1 MAEGASRLSSL
12 VVLGGP
18 LKGRR
23 HDLEEVVTEVLIGAD
38 DSCHLTVDLPTIS
51 PIHAR
56 IWADLNDVTVYDT
69 KAPLG
74 VYVND
79 DRVLGE
85 AKVKDGDVLWLGPP
99 GGDESVAIQCRFEAW
114 VEVLPGAPAADGA
127 EDHPVAA
134 DDEAPIPV
142 VPIEA
147 GEATVLEGPP
157 GPAADELGPPAAP
170 PVVET
175 PVVGEPAVPPETPAE
190 SARADAE
197 AFFVEAEP
205 PAPPPPAEP
214 EAPAASPPAPPAA
227 PDAPAEPP
235 VAPAAPPPEDDP
247 FFVGEAAPPEPAPPA
262 PPPAATPPGAPAE
275 DAFFIAEDALTLG
288 PESEAPSSA
297 RPDAAPPI
305 APEAPAPGPPPVAEA
320 PLAAEIV
327 MDAEVVE
334 EGVASAPPAAP
345 EAPHPAPPA
354 GPPSADAAERAP
366 LPPRQVTPTSEPA
379 APPPVEAPAAAA
391 AAEAP
396 APPEEP
402 EPAPAPRRPSPAAR
416 ARPTARR
423 GRPVAGAR
431 RPPHRRPAHGAP
443 AWLRPVGLGAAAA
456 LVVGAIAV
464 GVLGWLG
471 ARPKLD
477 QVSPARVRVGQRAT
491 LTGSGFSGDASR
503 NTVVFGTA
511 TAKVVSASSDL
522 LEVEVP
528 EAVVEAGAE
537 RRVPVVVRRGNR
549 ESDPLEVS
557 VFAGPNLHGLSPDVA
572 MPGEEV
578 LLAGAGWGLGA
589 TVRFGDLAAEVLEIE
604 PTQIRVTV
612 PPLPDV
618 TGTPAPVVVT
628 VGGVDSNPAPFY
640 VGRLPLVIGV
650 APTAASIGDVLTV
663 SGRGFRRDPA
673 QNDVRI
679 AGVAALVVSAY
690 DEELQVIVPRQP
702 PGEPARPLEVRVPG
716 SVEVGRAIIQVAA
729 EPNPI
734 RLRFAAEPFPGP
746 PERPHAVVSTGIGPA
761 FVLSAANGRSAAQRA
776 LTAQQHLNEATATLA
791 AAAGLLPEV
800 RDLATRPVVA
810 VAGYPEAVL
819 EVTEADAAAYNED
832 WTGLRGRGGPV
843 TAARLARWWE
853 AVYRDLVLM
862 LLRGERPR
870 FAAALAPEGR
880 ALQQVFDAGQRTGG
894 AVSQPTVAGLRSSV
908 RTGLRLVALRVPAS
922 VTSEA
927 PPTPTVAQAATP
939 AATPTPGPEPL
950 ELEGTWTGR
959 ETEAGRRR
967 YLTVTFRRSE
977 GKIAYEGGITLTVPF
992 LSYDRPGRNR
1002 VRFAVQIR
1010 GGMRHYQGE
1019 WNGETLSGNIT
1030 KDQAGEN
1037 VVGSFE
1043 LRKR

>member
-23 HDLEEVVTEVLIGAD
+23 HDLEEVVTEVLIGSD

-69 KAPLG
+69 KAPQG

-79 DRVLGE
+79 DRVPGE
-85 AKVKDGDVLWLGPP
+85 AKVRDGDVLWLGPP
-99 GGDESVAIQCRFEAW
+99 GDADSVAIQCRFEPW
-114 VEVLPGAPAADGA
+114 VEVLPGAPGADAA
-127 EDHPVAA
+127 ESQPVAA
-134 DDEAPIPV
+134 EPDDEAPIPV
-142 VPIEA
+142 VPVEA
-147 GEATVLEGPP
+147 DEATVLEGAP
-157 GPAADELGPPAAP
+157 GPVAAELEPPAAP
-170 PVVET
+170 PPVEA
-175 PVVGEPAVPPETPAE
+175 PMESEPAAPPQPPAVPT
-190 SARADAE
+190 RADEE

-205 PAPPPPAEP
+205 PAAGPSTER
-214 EAPAASPPAPPAA
+214 EAPAASPAAPAVAPDAPAAPPAA
-227 PDAPAEPP
+227 PVE
-235 VAPAAPPPEDDP
+235 PPPEDDP
-247 FFVGEAAPPEPAPPA
+247 FFVGEAAPPGPVPPA
-262 PPPAATPPGAPAE
+262 PPPASTPPEKPAE

-288 PESEAPSSA
+288 PESETPSSLP
-297 RPDAAPPI
+297 PDAAPPI
-305 APEAPAPGPPPVAEA
+305 APEPPAPPSPLPGADA

-327 MDAEVVE
+327 MEAEVVE
-334 EGVASAPPAAP
+334 EGVAPAPPAAP
-345 EAPHPAPPA
+345 EAPPAEPS
-354 GPPSADAAERAP
+354 SADAGERAP
-366 LPPRQVTPTSEPA
+366 LPPRQAAATGGPA
-379 APPPVEAPAAAA
+379 ARPPVEAPAPEP

-396 APPEEP
+396 PSPEEP
-402 EPAPAPRRPSPAAR
+402 APAPAPRRPPPSGR
-416 ARPTARR
+416 GRPGARR
-423 GRPVAGAR
+423 GRPAAGAR
-431 RPPHRRPAHGAP
+431 HPPRRPARGAP
-443 AWLRPVGLGAAAA
+443 GWLRPVGLGAAAA

-477 QVSPARVRVGQRAT
+477 QVSPSRVRVGQRAT

-511 TAKVVSASSDL
+511 TAKVVNASPDI

-572 MPGEEV
+572 MPGDEV

-612 PPLPDV
+612 PALPDV
-618 TGTPAPVVVT
+618 EGTPAPVVVT

-650 APTAASIGDVLTV
+650 APTTASIGDVLTV

-673 QNDVRI
+673 QDDVRI
-679 AGVAALVVSAY
+679 AGVAALIVSAY
-690 DEELQVIVPRQP
+690 DDELQVVVPRQP

-716 SVEVGRAIIQVAA
+716 SEEIGRAIIQVAA
-729 EPNPI
+729 APNPI

-791 AAAGLLPEV
+791 AAPGLLPEV

-810 VAGYPEAVL
+810 VTGHPEAVL

-832 WTGLRGRGGPV
+832 WTGLGGRGGPV
-843 TAARLARWWE
+843 TTARLARWWE

-894 AVSQPTVAGLRSSV
+894 AVSHPTVAGLRSSV
-908 RTGLRLVALRVPAS
+908 RNGLRLVALRVPAS

-992 LSYDRPGRNR
+992 LSYDTPGRNR

-1010 GGMRHYQGE
+1010 GGMRHYHGE
-1019 WNGETLSGNIT
+1019 WDGETLSGNIT
-1030 KDQAGEN
+1030 KDQAGQN